1 LFAPKTTGKNI
12 IVRVQPEEASV
23 NRFLLVI
30 IALTV
35 PTGANAATWY
45 VSNAGTDSYTCTQ
58 AQSPST
64 PKRTINAA
72 LACVGFDAGAGA
84 GQTVQVANGTYDEH
98 IYPWPSGTAG
108 NPFTLISANR
118 YGAIIAPTS
127 GPIDF
132 NIVTFDSGAD
142 YVVMDGFVIDAAG
155 VASGAVAFSDG
166 SDYATLQNSEVKN
179 VRSCETQPCVIWLSP
194 SAILTVGNS
203 HARILNNLI
212 HDIGLV
218 PYDTMRNHGIYVNG
232 ANAIIEGNTIY
243 NLTGFGIHIW
253 TSHPFMPD
261 NNIVRNNRI
270 YDHSLRNPS
279 AGILMDVG
287 SGNVA
292 YNNIIYSRS
301 TNPNAVGITVRG
313 NNQALNNT
321 VYNNGYVGLEVTSGA
336 VARNNIAFKNGTDIL
351 TGGNVVM
358 SSNLTVD
365 PGFVS
370 ASSFDFRL
378 QAASPAIDAGVT
390 VNYVESDITGMR
402 RPQGG
407 SFDVGAYEYGAGSA
421 LPSAPTNVRIVNP

>member
-1 LFAPKTTGKNI
+1 M
-12 IVRVQPEEASV
+12 QPEEASV

-30 IALTV
+30 TVALTV

-45 VSNAGTDSYTCTQ
+45 VSNAGNDSYTCTQ
-58 AQSPST
+58 AQNPST

-84 GQTVQVANGTYDEH
+84 GNTVQVANGTYDEH
-98 IYPWPSGTAG
+98 IYPWPSGTAE

-132 NIVTFDSGAD
+132 NIVTFDWGAD

-179 VRSCETQPCVIWLSP
+179 VRSCERQPCVIWLSP
-194 SAILTVGNS
+194 SAILTGGNS

-212 HDIGLV
+212 HDIGLL
-218 PYDTMRNHGIYVNG
+218 PYDPDMRNHGIYVNG

-243 NLTGFGIHIW
+243 NLTGFGVHVY
-253 TSHPFMPD
+253 TEHTFRPD
-261 NNIVRNNRI
+261 NNIIRNNRI
-270 YDHSLRNPS
+270 YNHSQRHPS
-279 AGILMDVG
+279 AGILLDASG

-292 YNNIIYSRS
+292 YNNLVYS
-301 TNPNAVGITVRG
+301 TAPNPNAVGITVRG
-313 NNQALNNT
+313 DNQALNNT
-321 VYNNGYVGLEVTSGA
+321 VYNNGYVGLEVTTGA
-336 VARNNIAFKNGTDIL
+336 VARNNIAFNNGTDIL

-407 SFDVGAYEYGAGSA
+407 SYDVGAYEYGASA
-421 LPSAPTNVRIVNP
+421 LPPPPANLRILNP